1 MKPDPESNQL
11 PGDLI
16 QEMERL
22 DKSLAVFAP
31 DVDRRVAAAA
41 AEHFRHRPERARPAT
56 RRWAMAGGLAASLVV
71 GAFLVRMQTTPGPA
85 PLANDIDGSGV
96 VDILDAFA
104 LARMNQD
111 PPAAS
116 QAEIDAL
123 ITNIVALKGTA
134 P

>member
-1 MKPDPESNQL
+1 MKPERESIEL
-11 PGDLI
+11 PGGLI

-22 DKSLAVFAP
+22 DKSMAVLTPA
-31 DVDRRVAAAA
+31 VDRRIGAAAA
-41 AEHFRHRPERARPAT
+41 THFRQQPERARPAA
-56 RRWAMAGGLAASLVV
+56 RRWAMAGGLAASLVIGV
-71 GAFLVRMQTTPGPA
+71 SVVRMQTTMEPE

-104 LARMNQD
+104 LARIN
-111 PPAAS
+111 PGRAAAA

-123 ITNIVALKGTA
+123 IMNIVALNGTA

>member
-1 MKPDPESNQL
+1 MKPDPESIEL

-22 DKSLAVFAP
+22 DKSLAVFTP

-41 AEHFRHRPERARPAT
+41 AGHFRHRPEGVRRAR
-56 RRWAMAGGLAASLVV
+56 RRWAMAGGLAASLVIGV
-71 GAFLVRMQTTPGPA
+71 FLVRMQTTPGPE

-104 LARMNQD
+104 LARMNQGT
-111 PPAAS
+111 PAAA
-116 QAEIDAL
+116 QPEIDAL
-123 ITNIVALKGTA
+123 ITSIVALSGSA

>member
-1 MKPDPESNQL
+1 MKSESERIEL
-11 PGDLI
+11 PSDLI
-16 QEMERL
+16 REMKRL
-22 DKSLAVFAP
+22 DKSLAVLTP

-41 AEHFRHRPERARPAT
+41 AEHFRRRPARARAAT
-56 RRWAMAGGLAASLVV
+56 RRWAMAGGLAASLVIGV
-71 GAFLVRMQTTPGPA
+71 FLVRMQTTPGSA

-104 LARMNQD
+104 LTRMNQG

-123 ITNIVALKGTA
+123 ITNIVALNVTA

>member
-1 MKPDPESNQL
+1 MKPDPESIEL

-22 DKSLAVFAP
+22 DKSLAVFTP

-41 AEHFRHRPERARPAT
+41 AAHFRHRPERARPAT
-56 RRWAMAGGLAASLVV
+56 RRWAMAGGLAASLVIGV
-71 GAFLVRMQTTPGPA
+71 FLARLQTTPGPD

-104 LARMNQD
+104 LARMNQS
-111 PPAAS
+111 PPAAA

-123 ITNIVALKGTA
+123 ITNIVALNGTA

>member
-1 MKPDPESNQL
+1 MKSESEPIEL
-11 PGDLI
+11 PSDLI
-16 QEMERL
+16 REMKRL
-22 DKSLAVFAP
+22 DKSLAVLTP

-41 AEHFRHRPERARPAT
+41 AEHFRQRPERARPAT
-56 RRWAMAGGLAASLVV
+56 RRWAMASGLAASLVIGV
-71 GAFLVRMQTTPGPA
+71 FLVRLQTTPGPE

-104 LARMNQD
+104 LARMNQG
-111 PPAAS
+111 PPAAA

-123 ITNIVALKGTA
+123 ITNIVALNGTA

>member
-1 MKPDPESNQL
+1 MKPDPESIEL

-41 AEHFRHRPERARPAT
+41 AEHFRRGPERARPAT
-56 RRWAMAGGLAASLVV
+56 RRWAMAGGLAASLVIGV
-71 GAFLVRMQTTPGPA
+71 FLVRMQTTPGSG
-85 PLANDIDGSGV
+85 PLANDIDGSGI

-104 LARMNQD
+104 LARMNQG
-111 PPAAS
+111 PPAAA
-116 QAEIDAL
+116 QPEIDAL